1 MLRFGIRPGQEFICS
16 VNLFGLSLPFENNL
30 NPNDMIQIR
39 TFTHRLAVSVL
50 TLFTL
55 ASAACDKNEDSEPEL
70 ELSLQGMA
78 GQYAGTFN
86 FIPTSFSSGNLNEN
100 SRPEIGLAVS
110 FEVTPDG
117 VLHFP
122 NFPIEPLVEAI
133 LGEEASE
140 EVLAQIGTISYDA
153 NLVRISS
160 DGTPLSA
167 SLTTPVLRINIG
179 TEAVITIES
188 PKPLTFSKQGMLQ
201 FSLKAVKYWTDNTE
215 ASTRNDEWRFT
226 AQKQ

>member
-1 MLRFGIRPGQEFICS
+1 
-16 VNLFGLSLPFENNL
+16 
-30 NPNDMIQIR
+30 
-39 TFTHRLAVSVL
+39 
-50 TLFTL
+50 
-55 ASAACDKNEDSEPEL
+55 
-70 ELSLQGMA
+70 MA

-160 DGTPLSA
+160 DGTLLSA